1 MGPVEAA
8 EQGEGGGLV
17 KKSPPHA
24 RTQAGALEGQGGGVV
39 ALDVQGGAAG
49 PVEGCGASLGSWD
62 AVEAWLDARGLRWR
76 FGAGRVWVMGGVDG
90 PAVLSPTERGEL
102 ARLCALAR
110 GKRAAA

>member
-39 ALDVQGGAAG
+39 ALDVQGGALWSG
-49 PVEGCGASLGSWD
+49 KPL
-62 AVEAWLDARGLRWR
+62 
-76 FGAGRVWVMGGVDG
+76 
-90 PAVLSPTERGEL
+90 PTPRQALANL
-102 ARLCALAR
+102 ARLATR
-110 GKRAAA
+110 GKGAARAWQGLGKGGARCNL